1 MGWILCKDSEN
12 KVFYE
17 NPGSGEMT
25 RKRPRDFFNDDEE
38 KFHLKDDLKIKR
50 LRLNNEI
57 EEMKK
62 ELAEL
67 DAQIALQSNSS
78 SEETSLV
85 LNEPAS
91 KSKEYNGKIEEQPTE
106 ILVHILKQMFDLK
119 SITKCFNTNS
129 RWRKIV
135 EETFK
140 NTGKVACLFM
150 FLKDHF
156 TNSNMFPIIF

>member
-1 MGWILCKDSEN
+1 MAWILCKDSEN

-17 NPGSGEMT
+17 NPDSGEMT

-91 KSKEYNGKIEEQPTE
+91 KSKEYIGKIEEQPTE

-135 EETFK
+135 EEMFK
-140 NTGKVACLFM
+140 NTGKFAYLFM
-150 FLKDHF
+150 L
-156 TNSNMFPIIF
+156 

>member
-1 MGWILCKDSEN
+1 MAWILCKDSEN

-17 NPGSGEMT
+17 NPDSGEMT
-25 RKRPRDFFNDDEE
+25 RKQPKEFIGNEE
-38 KFHLKDDLKIKR
+38 RCLLKEDLKLKR
-50 LRLNNEI
+50 LRLE
-57 EEMKK
+57 K

-67 DAQIALQSNSS
+67 DAQIALQSSSS

-119 SITKCFNTNS
+119 SITKCFNTNT

-135 EETFK
+135 EEMFK
-140 NTGKVACLFM
+140 NKGKFAYVLLVC
-150 FLKDHF
+150 
-156 TNSNMFPIIF
+156 IRE